1 MNNEEKI
8 VVYTDGASRGNPG
21 PGGYGA
27 IVMFPAGKVLE
38 IGGREDSTTNNRME
52 MMAVLKSLEVIE
64 ERTKE
69 EGIVIFSDSAYVV
82 NGVSGWMF
90 AWEKNGWKT
99 KEGNIVLNQDIWKDL
114 FGVCFRLKNRG
125 LKMEKVPGHAGVILN
140 ERADIIAQSFA
151 DKTSINLFVGE
162 KSKYESILKDVKV
175 STKKSNDKRP
185 AYSYVSLVSGVLKTY
200 KDWKSCE
207 EDVKGK
213 NGAKFRKVYSKE
225 EEKELLKEWAQI

>member
-21 PGGYGA
+21 PGGYGS
-27 IVMFPAGKVLE
+27 IVIFPNGKVVE
-38 IGGREDSTTNNRME
+38 IGGREDNTTNNRME
-52 MMAVLKSLEVIE
+52 MMAVLKSLELIE

-69 EGIVIFSDSAYVV
+69 EAIVIFSDSAYVV

-114 FGVCFRLKNRG
+114 FGICFRLKSRG
-125 LKMEKVPGHAGVILN
+125 LKMEKVPGHAGVVLN

-151 DKTSINLFVGE
+151 DKTNMNLFVGD
-162 KSKYESILKDVKV
+162 KKQYESILENVKV
-175 STKKSNDKRP
+175 SIKKSNDKRP

-207 EDVKGK
+207 EHVKGK

-225 EEKELLKEWAQI
+225 EENELLKEWAQI

>member
-21 PGGYGA
+21 AGGYGA
-27 IVMFPAGKVLE
+27 IIMFPAGKVLE
-38 IGGREDSTTNNRME
+38 IGGREDNTTNNRME

-69 EGIVIFSDSAYVV
+69 GETVIFSDSAYVV
-82 NGVSGWMF
+82 NGISGWMF

-114 FGVCFRLKNRG
+114 FGICFRLKNRG

-151 DKTSINLFVGE
+151 DKTNLNLFVGE

-213 NGAKFRKVYSKE
+213 NGAKFRKVYSKD

>member
-1 MNNEEKI
+1 MNNEGKI
-8 VVYTDGASRGNPG
+8 VVYTDGASKGNPG

-27 IVMFPAGKVLE
+27 IIFFPNGKTIE
-38 IGGREDSTTNNRME
+38 IGGAEDNTTNNRME
-52 MMAVLKSLEVIE
+52 MMAVLKSLELIE

-90 AWEKNGWKT
+90 SWEKNGWKT

-114 FGVCFRLKNRG
+114 FGICFRLKNRG
-125 LKMEKVPGHAGVILN
+125 LKLEKVPGHSGVVLN
-140 ERADIIAQSFA
+140 ERADFIAQSFA
-151 DKTSINLFVGE
+151 DNTKISLFVGDQ
-162 KSKYESILKDVKV
+162 KQYESILKDVKV

-225 EEKELLKEWAQI
+225 EEGELLKEWAQI

>member
-21 PGGYGA
+21 AGGYGA
-27 IVMFPAGKVLE
+27 IIMFPTGKVLE
-38 IGGREDSTTNNRME
+38 IGGKEDNTTNNRME

-69 EGIVIFSDSAYVV
+69 GETVIFSDSAYVV
-82 NGVSGWMF
+82 NGISGWMF
-90 AWEKNGWKT
+90 SWEKNGWKT

-114 FGVCFRLKNRG
+114 FGICFRLKNRG

-151 DKTSINLFVGE
+151 DKTNLNLFVGE

-225 EEKELLKEWAQI
+225 EEGELLKEWAQI